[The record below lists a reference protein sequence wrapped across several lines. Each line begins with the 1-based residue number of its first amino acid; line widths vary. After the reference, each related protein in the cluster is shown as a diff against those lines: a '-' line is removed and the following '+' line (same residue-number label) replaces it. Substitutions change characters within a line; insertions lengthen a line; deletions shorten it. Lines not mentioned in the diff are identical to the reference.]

1 MSDYAY
7 PYDPTGTNPE
17 CLVVGEQ
24 HALAN
29 YPNKW
34 GCVIPQFAPFYRKD
48 LTIRHVEEDR
58 ELHEGIDYYL
68 GHYYKKASVEN
79 KMPIFGS
86 VMIID
91 QTLSGTLEFTK
102 YRTLGGRYNMLQ
114 RVIDVHL
121 NQVDLGDPRN
131 LDWEDVI
138 RYEMAVPAVDAP
150 DNRVDAIANDPITG
164 GLDRIRKAIERLN
177 EAKKTGFDDVIAR
190 LIALGDKIHDHDIDQ
205 HEHRRGVHR
214 ITHTQLGALHKD
226 ATAVDALKA
235 YGYTL
240 AELVTLVNLLGENA
254 EDTQDLFRL
263 IGDSLEGSL
272 RFEGDSVIIQN
283 EGGSSIINLNTGD
296 IEILSSGDVT
306 FRADDKANDNG
317 VTASLRSGDNLLTLH
332 SYVGDCK
339 PAVIHNSDRTFTERP
354 HPTCRQI
361 SSAPAFATT
370 NGRVFAYK
378 RIYFP
383 GGDVSFGI
391 MSDNSYQLYIDG
403 VSMLSGSAYP
413 TTVRNTVNV
422 AEGYHWVSVL
432 CVNGSGPSFMSF
444 SFEKDSTVYSVSD
457 ESWFVRDV
465 SGLTTADFVT
475 EYPHAVDASAV
486 FNGFYLI
493 HVGNIV
499 DFLPP
504 PDYVDTIL
512 HVDTTDTVFLTGRG
526 ISTSPLT
533 GYVFYPIATETSKGV
548 FKLNHSIFSSLTK
561 DAASINAVSKLK
573 NFVDTKVDNTL
584 SINGHRLNSDIVITA
599 EDIGLGKVDN
609 TAPEDKPA
617 SIAFKDEASHKAN
630 AGHTHDPSDFTN
642 PPLADETTL
651 GLTKLTTT
659 HSERT
664 DIAATPVMLNE
675 AYLDQLRTESNLNG
689 KMPTAPFNIMQ
700 YGGFGYLPIPVQGS
714 YGAAGINTSSYATV
728 GLIES
733 DGQLVCLRNG
743 KDIYEKGVYY
753 WYADFKS
760 DGTLAKVVSTTIQY
774 RPSFLPDGVD
784 IEYVMRGSEAVFIAR
799 CTDGQFRVILTR
811 GTMDSSKHVGS
822 VINLSGVATSHGA
835 HTFIYKNSVYTVG
848 HYAGNSGINCKLW
861 RFSISDIEAGRE
873 IVPTQLLLSG
883 VDWNGDT
890 QTDQPTF
897 YYTKVGHSTDP
908 ANNPICLRQDN
919 GKYTGANV
927 RHSSLNSSAAVQ
939 DSKVRIFTYSRSYFS
954 YSGGSTGWA
963 YRHSYTIDLETLI
976 TEFDNRDAFPWIC
989 HENGSHTSPV
999 GSIGEG
1005 GGFPAASPNNTT
1017 PTFHSRGR
1025 MFCVRFY
1032 GTAYVP
1038 HMYEYKPT
1046 DGSANLFE
1054 HLNANTLS
1062 QQSVWGHVLS
1072 GSYGSVACS
1081 APKYLGFLSGNNMI
1095 MTQSPNGPMRAKYDP
1110 AGSYLDD
1117 GSGFGPT
1124 PDRQLLSEVGA
1135 SLGELNMIPRLWD
1148 EDANMGA
1155 VLSNGGLSRNSI
1167 ITGTDASDP
1176 ISLPQGIYDQ
1186 LLTEFRAIYSD
1197 RTSTNAAGDRIV
1209 LSVFGDWRTGNVTA
1223 FLQYACMQWQDD
1235 ERTRRYGYFSLH
1247 QATIS
1252 MAGGSIASCTI
1263 GPVVND
1269 SAFSSTAVSL
1279 GSLTVFGMNHKVGLD
1294 NGNTLY
1300 IMNNSAYIG
1309 YVGHGGGRAYAV
1321 IVDSSGTVI
1330 WNMHTTVHTHTMY
1343 GLHYEPNI
1351 GYFSASLDSS
1361 GEAVVATKYGTN
1373 TAEIMSGNN
1382 LGNEYIHATR
1392 VASGWIIYFTEEVRF
1407 FVNGES
1413 VILPVQNFDISKIPE
1428 FPNYQNKTFY
1438 IYVTAETVVGE
1449 GTIGKYVLSE
1459 ELTEDTETSMYIGY
1473 AKTDDIQIVDLK
1485 VDRATRLGTI
1495 YELEQHTQDPRAH
1508 NDITN
1513 LDKYSFSLGNVE
1525 NMGMIHTLTLPTF
1538 REIFD
1543 TWKRIS
1549 HLETTEAQPA
1559 NETELKSWQYNES
1572 NDSIICPIN
1581 SATFVG
1587 FVSPGEVGDYVFDT
1601 LVGSPGADNDGVVII
1616 LAYKVDE
1623 NGKEHTLCAT
1633 RSRSTEGHM
1642 MVSGKFDIWY
1652 NYKQSSRKLI
1662 ATGGGTS
1669 NDGVWDGNYS
1679 RITAVRDGDQFAVTA
1694 TKFVKST
1701 DLTDHGADKFEGA
1714 HTFNIIDHPELA
1726 IFKSG
1731 GSFGY
1736 GCISQPYST
1745 FANILRPDEQVGNY
1759 YASADTIRILSEK
1772 QAESVKFAT
1781 GLVAG
1786 GASVPIPAGFV
1797 AADCS
1802 VVLSFNTLTNAGK
1815 LTYAKAELAG
1825 MVCNITTRVSGG
1837 ALVTNAPGSNARYHL
1852 IARKRPEV

>member
-7 PYDPTGTNPE
+7 PYDPTGSNPE
-17 CLVVGEQ
+17 CLVEGEQ
-24 HALAN
+24 HVLAD

-34 GCVIPQFAPFYRKD
+34 GCVIPLFAPFYRKD
-48 LTIRHVEEDR
+48 LTLRHVEEDR

-68 GHYYKKASVEN
+68 GHYYKTASEEN

-102 YRTLGGRYNMLQ
+102 YRTLGGRYNMLK

-121 NQVDLGDPRN
+121 NQDDLADPRN

-150 DNRVDAIANDPITG
+150 SDRVEAIAQDPITG

-177 EAKKTGFDDVIAR
+177 EAKKTGFDAVIDR
-190 LIALGDKIHDHDIDQ
+190 LIALSDKIHDHDIDQ
-205 HEHRRGVHR
+205 HQHRRGVHR
-214 ITHTQLGALHKD
+214 ITHAQLGALHKD
-226 ATAVDALKA
+226 GKAVDALKA

-272 RFEGDSVIIQN
+272 RFDGNNVIIQN
-283 EGGSSIINLNTGD
+283 VGGSSLINLNTGD

-317 VTASLRSGDNLLTLH
+317 ITASLRSGDNLLTLH
-332 SYVGDCK
+332 SYVGDHK
-339 PAVIHNSDRTFTERP
+339 PGVIHNFDAVFTERP
-354 HPTCRQI
+354 HPTAKQI
-361 SSAPAFATT
+361 SSAPGFGST

-383 GGDVSFGI
+383 GGDISFGI
-391 MSDNSYQLYIDG
+391 LSDNAYELYIDG
-403 VSMLSGSAYP
+403 VRMLGGNAYP
-413 TTVRNTVNV
+413 TTVRNTINV

-432 CVNGSGPSFMSF
+432 CMNVTGPSFASF
-444 SFEKDSTVYSVSD
+444 SFEKGSTVYSVSD
-457 ESWFVRDV
+457 ESWWVRDV
-465 SGLTTADFVT
+465 TGQTVADFVT
-475 EYPHAVDASAV
+475 DYPHEVDGSAV
-486 FNGFYLI
+486 YNGFYLI

-504 PDYVDTIL
+504 PDYEDTIL
-512 HVDTTDTVFLTGRG
+512 HVDTTETVFLTGRG
-526 ISTSPLT
+526 IAESPLT
-533 GYVFYPIATETSKGV
+533 GYVFYPIATATSKGV
-548 FKLNHSIFSSLTK
+548 FKLNHSIFSESK
-561 DAASINAVSKLK
+561 KEAASINAISKLK
-573 NFVDTKVDNTL
+573 DFVDTKVVNTFE
-584 SINGHRLNSDIVITA
+584 INGHRLNRNITISA
-599 EDIGLGKVDN
+599 ADLGLGNINN

-617 SIAFKDEASHKAN
+617 SDAFKAVATTKAN
-630 AGHTHDPSDFTN
+630 AVHSHDPSDFNN
-642 PPLADETTL
+642 PPIADATTL

-659 HSERT
+659 QSERE
-664 DIAATPVMLNE
+664 DVAATPVMLNA
-675 AYLDQLRTESNLNG
+675 AYLDQLRTESNLKG
-689 KMPTAPFNIMQ
+689 KMPSTPFDIMQ
-700 YGGFGYLPIPVQGS
+700 YGGFNYLPLPVQGS
-714 YGAAGINTSSYATV
+714 YGAAGINTSSYAAV
-728 GLIES
+728 GLIEA

-760 DGTLAKVVSTTIQY
+760 DGTLAKVVSTTTQY
-774 RPSFLPDGVD
+774 KPTFLPEGVD

-811 GTMDSSKHVGS
+811 GTMDGTKHVGS
-822 VINLSGVATSHGA
+822 VINLSGVAYSHGA
-835 HTFIYKNSVYTVG
+835 HTFIYKNSVYIVG
-848 HYAGNSGINCKLW
+848 HYAGNSGISCRLW

-927 RHSSLNSSAAVQ
+927 RHSSLNSSAAVHE
-939 DSKVRIFTYSRSYFS
+939 SKVRIFTYSRSYFS

-1062 QQSVWGHVLS
+1062 QQSVWGHSLS

-1124 PDRQLLSEVGA
+1124 SDRQLLSETGA
-1135 SLGELNMIPRLWD
+1135 SLSALNGIPRLWD

-1155 VLSNGGLSRNSI
+1155 VFHRGGLVRNGVVN
-1167 ITGTDASDP
+1167 GTDVSEP
-1176 ISLPQGIYDQ
+1176 FSLPQSIYDQ
-1186 LLTEFRAIYSD
+1186 LITEFRAIYSD
-1197 RTSTNAAGDRIV
+1197 RTLANAAGDRIV
-1209 LSVFGDWRTGNVTA
+1209 LSVFGDWRTGNLTA
-1223 FLQYACMQWQDD
+1223 FVQYSCLQWSDD
-1235 ERTRRYGYFSLH
+1235 THTRRSGWFSLH
-1247 QATIS
+1247 QATVTL
-1252 MAGGSIASCTI
+1252 AGASIANCVIGAVIHDDGFTGSATGLSDLTI
-1263 GPVVND
+1263 F
-1269 SAFSSTAVSL
+1269 A
-1279 GSLTVFGMNHKVGLD
+1279 MNHKAGLD

-1300 IMNNSAYIG
+1300 IMNSSAHIG
-1309 YVGHGGGRAYAV
+1309 YVGHSGGRGYSV
-1321 IVDSSGTVI
+1321 IVDSSGVVI
-1330 WNMHTTVHTHTMY
+1330 WHTATTLHTHTMY

-1351 GYFSASLDSS
+1351 GYFRASLDSS
-1361 GEAVVATKYGTN
+1361 GEAIVATKYGTN
-1373 TAEIMSGNN
+1373 TAEIMAGNS
-1382 LGNEYIHATR
+1382 LGTEYIHATR
-1392 VASGWIIYFTEEVRF
+1392 VATGWNVYFTEEVRF
-1407 FVNGES
+1407 YVNG
-1413 VILPVQNFDISKIPE
+1413 VGIILPVQDFDLST
-1428 FPNYQNKTFY
+1428 YSGHQHTTFY
-1438 IYVTAETVVGE
+1438 IYVSVVYDE
-1449 GTIGKYVLSE
+1449 LGTPSGIYEFSKTKE
-1459 ELTEDTETSMYIGY
+1459 PDTNISMYIGY
-1473 AKTDDIQIVDLK
+1473 AKTDDVQIVELK
-1485 VDRATRLGTI
+1485 VDRATRLGSI

-1513 LDKYSFSLGNVE
+1513 LDKHSFSLGNVE
-1525 NMGMIHTLTLPTF
+1525 NMGMIHTLSLPTF
-1538 REIFD
+1538 KEIFD
-1543 TWKRIS
+1543 TWTRIS
-1549 HLETTEAQPA
+1549 HLETTENQPA
-1559 NETELKSWQYNES
+1559 NTSELGSWQYNES

-1587 FVSPGEVGDYVFDT
+1587 FVSPGEVGDYTFDT
-1601 LVGSPGADNDGVVII
+1601 LVGSPGADNDGVVVI
-1616 LAYKVDE
+1616 LAYKVGSD
-1623 NGKEHTLCAT
+1623 GKEHTLCAT
-1633 RSRSTEGHM
+1633 RSRSIEGHM
-1642 MVSGKFDIWY
+1642 KVSGKFDVWY
-1652 NYKQSSRKLI
+1652 NYKQSTAKLI
-1662 ATGGGTS
+1662 ATAGGTG
-1669 NDGVWDGNYS
+1669 NDGNWSGNYS
-1679 RITAVRDGDQFAVTA
+1679 RITAVRDGDQFTVTA

-1701 DLTDHGADKFEGA
+1701 SLADHGPDSLEGA

-1726 IFKSG
+1726 MFKSG

-1786 GASVPIPAGFV
+1786 GASVPIPAGF
-1797 AADCS
+1797 AAEDCT
-1802 VVLSFNTLTNAGK
+1802 VVLSFNTLNNAGK
-1815 LTYAKAELAG
+1815 LTYARAELTG
-1825 MVCNITTRVSGG
+1825 MVCKITTRVLGG
-1837 ALVTNAPGSNARYHL
+1837 ALTTNAAGSNARYHL

>member
-7 PYDPTGTNPE
+7 PYDPAGTNPL
-17 CLVVGEQ
+17 CLVVDEQ
-24 HALAN
+24 HALAD

-34 GCVIPQFAPFYRKD
+34 NCVIPLFAPFYRKD
-48 LTIRHVEEDR
+48 LTIRHVESNR

-68 GHYYKKASVEN
+68 GHHYKAASTEN
-79 KMPIFGS
+79 KMAIFGS

-91 QTLSGTLEFTK
+91 KTLSGTLEFTK
-102 YRTLGGRYNMLQ
+102 YRTLGGRYNMLK
-114 RVIDVHL
+114 RVIDTHL
-121 NQVDLGDPRN
+121 NQNDLADPRN

-150 DNRVDAIANDPITG
+150 EDRDEAIAQDPITG
-164 GLDRIRKAIERLN
+164 GLDRIRKALERLN
-177 EAKKTGFDDVIAR
+177 AAKETGFDDVIAS
-190 LIALGDKIHDHDIDQ
+190 LIALGDKIHAHNISRHHHQ
-205 HEHRRGVHR
+205 RGRHKV
-214 ITHTQLGALHKD
+214 THAQLGALHKD

-254 EDTQDLFRL
+254 EDTADLFRL

-272 RFEGDSVIIQN
+272 RLDGDNVYIQN
-283 EGGSSIINLNTGD
+283 TAGTSIINLSSGD
-296 IEILSSGDVT
+296 MEILSTGDVT
-306 FRADDKANDNG
+306 IRADDDANNNG
-317 VTASLRSGDNLLTLH
+317 ITAELRSGDNLLSLH
-332 SYVGDCK
+332 SYVGACA
-339 PAVIHNSDRTFTERP
+339 PATIHNSDASFTERP
-354 HPTCRQI
+354 HITARQI
-361 SSAPAFATT
+361 APSEAFATSS
-370 NGRVFAYK
+370 GRFFAYK

-391 MSDNSYQLYIDG
+391 LADNSYQLYIDG
-403 VSMLSGSAYP
+403 VSLLSGTSYP
-413 TTVRNTVNV
+413 TTIRNTINV

-432 CVNGSGPSFMSF
+432 CMNGSGPSFTSF
-444 SFEKDSTVYSVSD
+444 SFEKSGTVYSVSD
-457 ESWFVRDV
+457 ASWWVRDV
-465 SGLTTADFVT
+465 SGLTSADYVT
-475 EYPHAVDASAV
+475 EYPTKADNSAV

-512 HVDTTDTVFLTGRG
+512 HVDTTATVFLSGRG
-526 ISTSPLT
+526 IAESPLT
-533 GYVFYPIATETSKGV
+533 GYVFYPIATETSRGV
-548 FKLNHSIFSSLTK
+548 FKLNHSIFSSSK
-561 DAASINAVSKLK
+561 KEASSINAISKLQD
-573 NFVDTKVDNTL
+573 FVDTKVDNTFE
-584 SINGHRLNSDIVITA
+584 INGHRLNRSITITPA
-599 EDIGLGKVDN
+599 DLGLGNIDN
-609 TAPEDKPA
+609 TAPDEKAVSD
-617 SIAFKDEASHKAN
+617 AFKAAAAGKAN
-630 AGHTHDPSDFTN
+630 DPHTHSPSDFNN
-642 PPLADETTL
+642 PPIADKDTL

-659 HSERT
+659 QSTRE
-664 DIAATPVMLNE
+664 DIAATPVMLNN
-675 AYLDQLRTESNLNG
+675 AYLEQLKAESNLKG
-689 KMPTAPFNIMQ
+689 KMPSVPFDIMQ
-700 YGGFGYLPIPVQGS
+700 YGGFNYLPLPVQGS
-714 YGAAGINTSSYATV
+714 YGAAGINGSSYATV
-728 GLIES
+728 GLVEA

-760 DGTLAKVVSTTIQY
+760 DGSLNKVVTTTTQY
-774 RPSFLPDGVD
+774 KPSFLPDGVD

-811 GTMDSSKHVGS
+811 GTMDGTKHVGS
-822 VINLSGVATSHGA
+822 VINLTDVAYSHGA
-835 HTFIYKNSVYTVG
+835 HTFIYKNSVYIVG
-848 HYAGNSGINCKLW
+848 HYAGNSGINCRLW
-861 RFSISDIEAGRE
+861 KFSISDVENGRE

-890 QTDQPTF
+890 KTDQPTF
-897 YYTKVGHSTDP
+897 YYTKVGYSTDA

-954 YSGGSTGWA
+954 YGGGSTGWA

-976 TEFDNRDAFPWIC
+976 TEFDNRDAFPWVC

-999 GSIGEG
+999 GSISEG
-1005 GGFPAASPNNTT
+1005 SGFPAASPNNTT
-1017 PTFHSRGR
+1017 PTFNSRGR

-1038 HMYEYKPT
+1038 HMYEYTPT

-1054 HLNANTLS
+1054 HLNANTLT
-1062 QQSVWGHVLS
+1062 QKSVWSHALS

-1095 MTQSPNGPMRAKYDP
+1095 MTQSPNGPMRAQYDP
-1110 AGSYLDD
+1110 DGSYMDD

-1124 PDRQLLSEVGA
+1124 SDRQLLSEVGA
-1135 SLGELNMIPRLWD
+1135 SLSELNMIPRLWD

-1167 ITGTDASDP
+1167 INGTDATDP

-1186 LLTEFRAIYSD
+1186 LITEFRAIYSD
-1197 RTSTNAAGDRIV
+1197 RTSTNAAGDRLV

-1223 FLQYACMQWQDD
+1223 FLQYTCLQWSDD
-1235 ERTRRYGYFSLH
+1235 SHTRRTGWFSLH
-1247 QATIS
+1247 PATIAL
-1252 MAGGSIASCTI
+1252 AGASIASCTI
-1263 GPVVND
+1263 GAVIHD
-1269 SAFSSTAVSL
+1269 SAFSSSAVSI
-1279 GSLTVFGMNHKVGLD
+1279 GSLTIFGMNHKASLD

-1300 IMNNSAYIG
+1300 LMNSSAYIG

-1321 IVDSSGTVI
+1321 IVDSAGAVI
-1330 WNMHTTVHTHTMY
+1330 WYTYMTIHTHTMY
-1343 GLHYEPNI
+1343 GLHYEPNL
-1351 GYFSASLDSS
+1351 GYFKASLDSS
-1361 GEAVVATKYGTN
+1361 GEAIVATKYGTN
-1373 TAEIMSGNN
+1373 TAEIMAGSN
-1382 LGNEYIHATR
+1382 LGWEYIHATR
-1392 VASGWIIYFTEEVRF
+1392 VATGWIIYFTEEVRF
-1407 FVNGES
+1407 YVGGVS
-1413 VILPVQNFDISKIPE
+1413 ISLPIQNFDLST
-1428 FPNYQNKTFY
+1428 YSGHQNTTFY
-1438 IYVTAETVVGE
+1438 IYVTVVYDELGNPSGVYE
-1449 GTIGKYVLSE
+1449 FTKTKLPDTKTTMYV
-1459 ELTEDTETSMYIGY
+1459 GY
-1473 AKTDDIQIVDLK
+1473 AKTDDVQITEIK
-1485 VDRATRLGTI
+1485 VERATRLGTL
-1495 YELEQHTQDPRAH
+1495 YELEQHEYDKRAH
-1508 NDITN
+1508 NDITD

-1525 NMGMIHTLTLPTF
+1525 NMGMLHTLSLPTF
-1538 REIFD
+1538 KEIFD

-1549 HLETTEAQPA
+1549 HLETTENQPA
-1559 NETELKSWQYNES
+1559 NTTELGSWQYNES

-1587 FVSPGEVGDYVFDT
+1587 FVSPGEVGDYTFDT

-1616 LAYKVDE
+1616 LAYKEDE

-1633 RSRSTEGHM
+1633 RSRSIEGHM
-1642 MVSGKFDIWY
+1642 QVSGKFDIWY

-1662 ATGGGTS
+1662 ATAGGVT
-1669 NDGVWDGNYS
+1669 NDGNWMGNYS
-1679 RITAVRDGDQFAVTA
+1679 RITAVRDGDQFTVTA

-1701 DLTDHGADKFEGA
+1701 DLTDHGTDQLEGA

-1726 IFKSG
+1726 MFKSG

-1772 QAESVKFAT
+1772 QSEAVKFTT

-1786 GASVPIPAGFV
+1786 GASIPIPAGFT
-1797 AADCS
+1797 AAECS
-1802 VVLSFNTLTNAGK
+1802 AVISFNTVSGGGK
-1815 LTYAKAELAG
+1815 LTCAQAFLTG
-1825 MVCNITTRVSGG
+1825 MVCTIKARVAG
-1837 ALVTNAPGSNARYHL
+1837 ASLVTNPAGGNARYHL